1 MAYFVF
7 NIENTIVHSVANIE
21 HMLSN

>member
-1 MAYFVF
+1 MAYFVL